1 MGRAVKISKR
11 FINVSDLMIT
21 LMIPILILVLQVHE
35 KLIVGYRAL
44 LPAQKLGINLLAGL
58 GIARLNDF
66 KVS

>member
-1 MGRAVKISKR
+1 
-11 FINVSDLMIT
+11 MIT